1 MQSKKVKK
9 LIKEQGK
16 VSDDEAEQL
25 CFDLMW
31 TNIKESN
38 DTKVG
43 FVTIEDLFRYSKNVF
58 RKGWNNALNYERLK
72 NGFSSKTSS

>member
-9 LIKEQGK
+9 LIKDQGK

-31 TNIKESN
+31 TSINESN
-38 DTKVG
+38 DAKVG
-43 FVTIEDLFRYSKNVF
+43 FVTIEDLLRFSKNVF

-72 NGFSSKTSS
+72 NGFSSKTSG